1 MEARIQVLSQVIDVR
16 YIVADL
22 EAEETRPHIQ
32 QTKAAA
38 QVAIQRFSD
47 AEVASQ
53 EDITA
58 LQQKYADYEAEMDD
72 FLTSYDTFAQARAAF
87 EANADKLVMLGIDME
102 EMADSALEGLERTP
116 TKEITWRGE
125 LHNLW
130 DAADGGMETYISLL
144 QQFYYLEQLEDGAD
158 FEVTQEA
165 IAQSLDFQVQATAR
179 MIESGMFDV
188 PAGSDYPGQ
197 TMAEAYQALLDTHET
212 LLADYLEELQ
222 FYVEAQ
228 RAYDQ
233 DVADFLAL
241 LVSVEDVGDH
251 AVEGEVE
258 TIEAT
263 QQTASTVM
271 SITLGVGLMAALI
284 VAFVLTRSI
293 TAPVGLVTEAA
304 RQIAVGDV
312 NQSIDYQSGDEIGEM
327 ADAFRRMVAYQQAM
341 ARAADHLAEGDLAV
355 DVTPQ
360 SERDILGNAFR
371 RMMGYLRAMAD
382 VADRLAQGD
391 LTAEVRPAS
400 SQDVLGNAFVQMI
413 TSLRQLVGQVQRS
426 ATQVATTSQ
435 EINMATEQS
444 AQATGQVAA
453 TMQQIAQGTTQQA
466 ESVTRAVA
474 TVDQVS
480 RAIDGV
486 ASGAQEQA
494 VAVTR
499 SAEITAQ
506 MSTAIQQVAANA
518 QAGTAGA
525 SEATR
530 TAQAGA
536 RTIEQTIEGMQVIR
550 DKVGLSVQSV
560 QEMGKRSEQIGM
572 IVETIDDVA
581 SQTNLLALNA
591 AIEAAR
597 AGEHGKGFAV
607 VAEEVRKLAESSTQA
622 TKEIAALVKGIQQT
636 VADAVRTME
645 EGAAEVETGVTRAG
659 ESAQALNSIL
669 RAIEAVNQ
677 QVDEIAVAAE
687 QMSGSADE
695 MVSAMD
701 SVSAIVEENT
711 ASTEEMAAGAS
722 QVSTSIE
729 DIASISEENSAASEE
744 VSAAVEEVSAQAQ
757 EVTASVES
765 LSGMAQDLQ
774 ALVARFKL
782 PDDWSK

>member
-1 MEARIQVLSQVIDVR
+1 
-16 YIVADL
+16 
-22 EAEETRPHIQ
+22 
-32 QTKAAA
+32 
-38 QVAIQRFSD
+38 
-47 AEVASQ
+47 
-53 EDITA
+53 
-58 LQQKYADYEAEMDD
+58 
-72 FLTSYDTFAQARAAF
+72 
-87 EANADKLVMLGIDME
+87 ME
-102 EMADSALEGLERTP
+102 EMADSAIGGLERTP
-116 TKEITWRGE
+116 NREITWRGE
-125 LHNLW
+125 LNDLW
-130 DAADGGMETYISLL
+130 DAADGGMETYIGLL

-158 FEVTQEA
+158 FEETQTT
-165 IAQSLDFQVQATAR
+165 IAESLDFHEQAAAR

-197 TMAEAYQALLDTHET
+197 TMAEAYQALLDIHET

-222 FYVEAQ
+222 AYAEAQ
-228 RAYDQ
+228 QAYDQ
-233 DVADFLAL
+233 EVADFLAF
-241 LVSVEDVGDH
+241 LVTVEDVGDN
-251 AVEGEVE
+251 AVEGETE

-271 SITLGVGLMAALI
+271 ALTSGLGLMVALI

-312 NQSIDYQSGDEIGEM
+312 NQSIDYQASDEIGEM
-327 ADAFRRMVAYQQAM
+327 AEAFRRMVAYQQAM
-341 ARAADHLAEGDLAV
+341 ASAADHLAEGDLAV
-355 DVTPQ
+355 EVTPQ

-371 RMMGYLRAMAD
+371 RMMAYLRDMAE

-391 LTAEVRPAS
+391 LTAEVRSAS

-413 TSLRQLVGQVQRS
+413 TNLRQLVGQVQRS

-486 ASGAQEQA
+486 ANGAQEQA

-536 RTIEQTIEGMQVIR
+536 QTIEQTIEGMQVIR
-550 DKVGLSVQSV
+550 DKVGLSVKSV

-636 VADAVRTME
+636 VADAVQTME

-695 MVSAMD
+695 MVSAM
-701 SVSAIVEENT
+701 VS
-711 ASTEEMAAGAS
+711 
-722 QVSTSIE
+722 
-729 DIASISEENSAASEE
+729 
-744 VSAAVEEVSAQAQ
+744 
-757 EVTASVES
+757 
-765 LSGMAQDLQ
+765 
-774 ALVARFKL
+774 
-782 PDDWSK
+782 